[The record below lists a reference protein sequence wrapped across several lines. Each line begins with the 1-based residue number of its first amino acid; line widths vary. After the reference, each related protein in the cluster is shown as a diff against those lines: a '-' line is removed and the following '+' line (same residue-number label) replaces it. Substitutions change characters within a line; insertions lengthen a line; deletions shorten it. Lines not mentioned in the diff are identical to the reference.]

1 LAVAVEADMNG
12 LFKALAAALLME
24 QLKKDPNGY

>member
-1 LAVAVEADMNG
+1 MNG
-12 LFKALAAALLME
+12 LFKKLAAALLME